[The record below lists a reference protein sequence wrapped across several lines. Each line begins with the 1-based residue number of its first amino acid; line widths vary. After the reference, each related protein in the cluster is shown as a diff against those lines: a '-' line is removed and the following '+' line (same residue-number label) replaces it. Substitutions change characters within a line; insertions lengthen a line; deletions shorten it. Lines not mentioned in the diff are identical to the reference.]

1 MIATLQSRW
10 QRYSVKERRILLG
23 IGAVVLALC
32 AYAFVLL
39 PAQKSRAHLAASLLH
54 KQSQL
59 QEMKI
64 EAARIS
70 ALHRAYQSAKGQ
82 LANLKASVETSAR
95 LHGLAG
101 RIGTLQQNGD
111 GDIEL
116 SIAAIAFD
124 SWAAWIEALQ
134 GEHQI
139 RVKRCLIEPGSE
151 AGSVKIQATL
161 TSS

>member
-1 MIATLQSRW
+1 MMATLQGRW
-10 QRYSVKERRILLG
+10 QRYSAKERRILIALG
-23 IGAVVLALC
+23 VLVLALLV
-32 AYAFVLL
+32 YAFVLL
-39 PAQKSRAHLAASLLH
+39 PVQKSRAHLATSLLQ

-59 QEMKI
+59 QEMKMA
-64 EAARIS
+64 AARIS
-70 ALHRAYQSAKGQ
+70 ALRRAYQSAKGKP
-82 LANLKASVETSAR
+82 AELKASVETSAR

-101 RIGTLQQNGD
+101 RIGTPRQNGD

-116 SIAAIAFD
+116 TIAAIAFD

-139 RVKRCLIEPGSE
+139 RVKRCLVEPGGE